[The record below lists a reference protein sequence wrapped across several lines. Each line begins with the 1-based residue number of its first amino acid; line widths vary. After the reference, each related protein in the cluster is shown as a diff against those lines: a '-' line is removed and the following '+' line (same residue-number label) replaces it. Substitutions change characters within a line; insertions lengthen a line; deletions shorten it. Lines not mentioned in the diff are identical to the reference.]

1 MTDEAGEARDDILAR
16 AELLAE
22 SGRIESASVLYQG
35 LLQANP
41 QDVEGMCGL
50 SYCLT
55 ELGRHQEGLRIA
67 ERAAGLAPDM
77 DWPHRLR
84 SAHLLGLGR
93 TRDALRAAEEAVR
106 LHPNGLLCLLMLF
119 EAQCAL
125 NDAKSAARTARAIRQ
140 FDPEQAEAHN
150 AVGRAA
156 MLRSDWLGAERAF
169 REALR
174 LRPQES
180 VYQSN
185 LALALERRGH
195 ISEAMELFEQ
205 AVRTDPGSAHTRS
218 QLVRAIGRR
227 LWIGGVGAA
236 TAMGL
241 AQVVRLGLQSGF
253 AWDLVGIG
261 VVLTILVLVV
271 FVPAAL
277 LVRWLRLR
285 RLRWNVRRLYQVER
299 ANALRAVL
307 RSAGRRTVSR
317 A

>member
-1 MTDEAGEARDDILAR
+1 VIDEAGEARDGILAR

-22 SGRIESASVLYQG
+22 SGRIESASVLYQE
-35 LLQANP
+35 LLRANP
-41 QDVEGMCGL
+41 QDVDGMCGL

-55 ELGRHQEGLRIA
+55 ELSRHQEGLQIA
-67 ERAAGLAPDM
+67 ERAAGLAPDV

-93 TRDALRAAEEAVR
+93 PRDALRAAEEAVR
-106 LHPNGLLCLLMLF
+106 LHPNGPLCLLILF

-125 NDAKSAARTARAIRQ
+125 KDAKSAAQTARAIRQ
-140 FDPEQAEAHN
+140 IDPEQAEAHN

-156 MLRSDWLGAERAF
+156 MLRRDWLGAERAF

-174 LRPQES
+174 LQPQES

-185 LALALERRGH
+185 LALALEQRGH
-195 ISEAMELFEQ
+195 ISEALELFEQ
-205 AVRTDPGSAHTRS
+205 AVRTNPDSAHSRG
-218 QLVRAIGRR
+218 QLAGAIWRR
-227 LWIGGVGAA
+227 LWIGGVGAS
-236 TAMGL
+236 TVVGL
-241 AQVVRLGLQSGF
+241 GQVVRLGLQSGF
-253 AWDLVGIG
+253 SWDLVGIG
-261 VVLTILVLVV
+261 ALLTFLALVV

-285 RLRWNVRRLYQVER
+285 RLPRNVRRLYQVER

-307 RSAGRRTVSR
+307 KSAGRRTVKR